1 MDLQSL
7 RAVSFLKSLTD
18 EELGEIGALLTVS
31 DYPPKARIVAE
42 GEPIGA
48 FYLVLKGTLH
58 VRRLAQKREMLLAR
72 IGPGGFFGEINLFEP
87 GEATASVYAMDA
99 VTVALIDYG
108 RFRDFMAARPGIG
121 YKIVAALM
129 AELARRLRATNER
142 FVNSMYWSNL
152 NAPNPGT

>member
-1 MDLQSL
+1 MDSQSL
-7 RAVSFLKSLTD
+7 RVVSFLRSLSD
-18 EELGEIGALLTVS
+18 EELAEVAALLTIREYS
-31 DYPPKARIVAE
+31 PKARIVAE

-48 FYLVLKGTLH
+48 FHLVLKGTLH

-72 IGPGGFFGEINLFEP
+72 IGVGGFFGEINLFEP

-99 VTVALIDYG
+99 VTVALVDYG
-108 RFRDFMAARPGIG
+108 RFRDFMAARPEIG

-152 NAPNPGT
+152 NAPNPGS